1 MESFGHFIFELI
13 KITIL
18 GFVYSTI
25 LCFIYKKIPQSKKPQ
40 WSEKLF
46 KPKNKLWF
54 YIIIFLLL
62 YMFTPYGNH
71 GLGDSARI
79 PISLTKEINNINWT
93 YYARLNGIKSSEKN
107 NIDLTKFK
115 IEKNILCGN
124 LSSDFYDYKN
134 SFFIYNI
141 DSEKLQEFK
150 DESDYNEFTTNENLP
165 KSSELKS
172 FKENY
177 SDYWSG
183 WRFFLLP

>member
-1 MESFGHFIFELI
+1 MESLGHFIFELI

-18 GFVYSTI
+18 GYIYSKI
-25 LCFIYKKIPQSKKPQ
+25 LYFIYKNIPQSKKPE
-40 WSEKLF
+40 WCEKLL
-46 KPKNKLWF
+46 KSKKTLWL
-54 YIIIFLLL
+54 YISIFLLF

-79 PISLTKEINNINWT
+79 PISLTKEISNINWT
-93 YYARLNGIKSSEKN
+93 DYGRLNGVKSSEMN
-107 NIDLTKFK
+107 NIDLTQFK
-115 IEKNILCGN
+115 VEKNILCGN
-124 LSSDFYDYKN
+124 LSSDFYNYKN
-134 SFFIYNI
+134 SFFIYDI

-150 DESDYNEFTTNENLP
+150 DESDYNEFVTNENLP
-165 KSSELKS
+165 KSNELKS

>member
-1 MESFGHFIFELI
+1 MESLGHFIFELI

-18 GFVYSTI
+18 GFIYSTI
-25 LCFIYKKIPQSKKPQ
+25 LCFIYKNIPKNKKTE
-40 WSEKLF
+40 WSEKLL
-46 KPKNKLWF
+46 KSKKTLWL
-54 YIIIFLLL
+54 YISIFLLF

-79 PISLTKEINNINWT
+79 PISLTKEISNINWT
-93 YYARLNGIKSSEKN
+93 NYGRLNGIKSTERN
-107 NIDLTKFK
+107 DIYLTQFK
-115 IEKNILCGN
+115 VEKNILCGN

-134 SFFIYNI
+134 SFFIYEI

-150 DESDYNEFTTNENLP
+150 DENEYNEFATNENLP
-165 KSSELKS
+165 KSNELKS

>member
-1 MESFGHFIFELI
+1 MEYSGHFIFELI

-25 LCFIYKKIPQSKKPQ
+25 LYFIYKNIPKSKKPE
-40 WSEKLF
+40 WYEKLLIS
-46 KPKNKLWF
+46 KKTLWL
-54 YIIIFLLL
+54 YISIFLLF

-79 PISLTKEINNINWT
+79 PISLTKEISNINWT
-93 YYARLNGIKSSEKN
+93 VYGKLNDVKSNEKN
-107 NIDLTKFK
+107 DIYLTQFK
-115 IEKNILCGN
+115 VEKDILCGN

-134 SFFIYNI
+134 SYFIYDI

-150 DESDYNEFTTNENLP
+150 TESDYNNFTKNKNLP
-165 KSSELKS
+165 KSHELKS

-177 SDYWSG
+177 DDYWSG
-183 WRFFLLP
+183 WRLFLLP